1 MKLFSTIF
9 SIALL
14 LVCFG
19 CKPPIFSP
27 EEGIYCEDIEVT
39 ITAPNDYDATYYTT
53 DGSKPTTSS
62 LQYTEPISVSGDGTE
77 VTIKAYNVLWPLY
90 SVVVSKT
97 YIIDYNHSCGDVD
110 NDEDGYF
117 EGDDCDD
124 DDPDVYPGATETCG
138 DGVDQDCSG
147 ADLPCDDV
155 DNDED
160 GYFEDD
166 DCDDDDPDVYPGAT
180 EICDNKDNDCD
191 GNVDEELICS
201 ERKFVFVT
209 EGTWMGGDLNGLT
222 GADEKCQA
230 EADSAD
236 LPGTYKAWLSDSSDS
251 PDTRFNMTGG
261 PYVLAG
267 NDTNVADDWNDLT
280 DEILDHAI
288 DTNANGEAENFDR
301 VWTNTR
307 PNGTIYNTD
316 YTCQDWTSNF
326 SGSKC
331 GNSAK
336 YGNSAAVDKR
346 WTREGYT
353 SCSNYLRLYCF
364 QQ

>member
-9 SIALL
+9 SIGLL
-14 LVCFG
+14 LMCFG

-53 DGSKPTTSS
+53 DGSKPNTSS
-62 LQYTEPISVSGDGTE
+62 LQYTEPIPVSGDGTE
-77 VTIKAYNVLWPLY
+77 VTIKAYNVLGPLY

-97 YIIDYNHSCGDVD
+97 YIIDHDPSCGEVD
-110 NDEDGYF
+110 NDEDGYL

-124 DDPDVYPGATETCG
+124 DDPDVYPGATEICG

-155 DNDED
+155 DNDGD
-160 GYFEDD
+160 GSNESD
-166 DCDDDDPDVYPGAT
+166 DCDDDDPEVYPGAT

-191 GNVDEELICS
+191 GDVDEELICP

-209 EGTWMGGDLNGLT
+209 EGTWMGGELDGLA

-236 LPGTYKAWLSDSSDS
+236 LPGMYTAWLSDSSDS
-251 PDTRFNMTGG
+251 PDTRFNKIGG
-261 PYVLAG
+261 PYVLV
-267 NDTNVADDWNDLT
+267 NDINVADDWNDLIDGT
-280 DEILDHAI
+280 LDHAI
-288 DTNANGEAENFDR
+288 DTTAWGVAENFDR

-307 PNGTIYNTD
+307 PNGTIYYTD
-316 YTCQDWTSNF
+316 YTCQDWTL
-326 SGSKC
+326 
-331 GNSAK
+331 NSSSSK
-336 YGNSAAVDKR
+336 YGNSEEVDNR
-346 WTREGYT
+346 WTLEDCT